1 MKKPFKVLTT
11 SAMVAALAAT
21 SLIPVAAAQAEETLT
36 ISDVVFVSVEG
47 PLAKVD
53 MSTYNFALG
62 EKVVNPKD
70 VTHILLSSGEAYPM
84 SAYNFALGESEGNN
98 QKAIELLKANV
109 DPITDEVLP
118 GEIQED
124 GTVTVGEQP
133 EDRLNETF
141 FYNVA

>member
-1 MKKPFKVLTT
+1 
-11 SAMVAALAAT
+11 MVAALAAT
-21 SLIPVAAAQAEETLT
+21 SLTPVAAAQVEETLT

-62 EKVVNPKD
+62 EKVVDAKN
-70 VTHILLSSGEAYPM
+70 VTHILLNSGEAYPM
-84 SAYNFALGESEGNN
+84 SAYNFALGESAGNN
-98 QKAIELLKANV
+98 QKAIDLLKANV

-118 GEIQED
+118 GTIQED
-124 GTVTVGEQP
+124 GSVTVDEQP

-141 FYNVA
+141 FYNFAA